1 MSAANSFQP
10 NDGVA
15 RTAAYSVPRA
25 PTPIDLRLDGNEGM
39 QPPPELLRDLAASD
53 PELLRRYPDPKPAE
67 KLLADRLG
75 ISADEIL
82 ITAGADDALD
92 RICRISLGPG
102 RSLILP
108 EPSFEMLS
116 LYPAILGAEIE
127 SIAWPQGPFPLDGV
141 LAAITPSTG
150 AIAIVSPN
158 NPTGACATAEDL
170 QAITKTAPH
179 ALIII
184 DHAYIEYG
192 GEDLTGLALQLPNVV
207 VTRTLSKAY
216 GLAGLRFGYAIAR
229 AEVIGWLRAASSP
242 YSVSSPSLSIACARL
257 LRDDDDVH
265 DHILQIHKE
274 RESLLSLLADLGT
287 EPLPSQANFVMTRC
301 ENSLWLRDG
310 MAGLGI
316 GVRAFPDRDNLD
328 DAVRITCPGN
338 DEDFERLRHGLS
350 TTLKPQALLL
360 DMDGVLADVSG
371 SYRRAIVET
380 AAAFDVDLNRE
391 DIQLA
396 KASGSANNDW
406 ELTHRLIAERG
417 VSASIEAVTEKF
429 EELYQGTGER
439 AGLHTTE
446 RLLVPAETLE
456 SLASKVTLG
465 VVTGRPRTDMQR
477 FLDDN
482 HLGDVIS
489 TTICMEDAPA
499 KPDPAGVRLA
509 LARLG
514 VDRAWMIGDTPD
526 DIRAARNAGVIPIG
540 VIAPGDPAPSVT
552 DSLFG
557 AGAARVLENISQIEE
572 FLR

>member
-1 MSAANSFQP
+1 MSASDSFQP

-15 RTAAYSVPRA
+15 QVAAYSVPRA

-39 QPPPELLRDLAASD
+39 PPPPEFLRDLAASD
-53 PELLRRYPDPKPAE
+53 PEMLRRYPDPKPAE
-67 KLLADRLG
+67 KFLADRLG

-82 ITAGADDALD
+82 VTAGADDALD
-92 RICRISLGPG
+92 RACRASLDPG
-102 RSLILP
+102 RTFILP

-116 LYPAILGAEIE
+116 RYPAILGAEIK
-127 SIAWPQGPFPLDGV
+127 SIAWPQGPYPLADV
-141 LAAITPSTG
+141 LAAITPRTG

-158 NPTGACATAEDL
+158 NPTGACATTEDL
-170 QAITKTAPH
+170 QAIAEAAPH
-179 ALIII
+179 ALIIV

-192 GEDLTGLALQLPNVV
+192 GEDLTGLALQRPNIV

-216 GLAGLRFGYAIAR
+216 GLAGLRFGYAIAN
-229 AEVIGWLRAASSP
+229 AKVIGWLRAAGSP

-257 LRDDDDVH
+257 LRSDEDVR

-274 RESLLSLLADLGT
+274 RDRLVSLLADLGT

-301 ENSLWLRDG
+301 EDALWLRDG

-316 GVRAFPDRDNLD
+316 GVRAFPDRDNLA

-338 DEDFERLRHGLS
+338 DEDFERLCHSLS
-350 TTLKPQALLL
+350 TTLRPQALLL

-371 SYRRAIVET
+371 SYRRAILET
-380 AAAFDVDLNRE
+380 AAAFGVDLGLE
-391 DIQLA
+391 DILVA

-406 ELTHRLIAERG
+406 ELTHRLITERG
-417 VSASIEAVTEKF
+417 TDASIEAVTEKF
-429 EELYQGTGER
+429 EELYQGTDER
-439 AGLHTTE
+439 IGLHTAE
-446 RLLVPAETLE
+446 CLLIPAATLE
-456 SLASKVTLG
+456 SLASKVKLG
-465 VVTGRPRTDMQR
+465 VITGRPRTDMQR

-482 HLGDVIS
+482 HLSGVIS

-499 KPDPAGVRLA
+499 KPDPAGVLLA
-509 LARLG
+509 LGKLG

-526 DIRAARNAGVIPIG
+526 DIRAARSAGVIPIG
-540 VIAPGDPAPSVT
+540 VVAPGDPASSIT

-557 AGAARVLENISQIEE
+557 AGAARVLENTSQIEGL
-572 FLR
+572 LR